1 MEEQKIMYDSGNE
14 LAAYAAKQIN
24 YHVMGYYPITPST
37 QIAENLDTMRAEGL
51 HDIALIAAEGEHS
64 AAGICYGASAGG
76 GRVFNAT
83 SANGLLYALEQFPV
97 QSGTRMPMVMNVACR
112 TISGP
117 LCIKGDHSDIMYML
131 NTGWIILFADEPQK
145 VYDFNLL
152 GLKLAEAVSLPV
164 VVAFDG
170 FFTSHQKRKCLVFS
184 DDAVVQNYIGPKLSS
199 DNFNT
204 SAFAKDSSTGE
215 NRFYSV
221 LDLEHPVSIG
231 SYMNEPDV
239 INNRYQLHL
248 AMEEAKKKLP
258 ALFAEYEALSG
269 RPLSCC
275 QGYCHEDADILLFV
289 LGSSYHTA
297 MEAVDILRKEGTKAG
312 VITLYVLRP
321 FPAEE
326 LRSLCKNA
334 KILIV
339 ADRQDS
345 YGAGG
350 GNMSIEIRAAL
361 QSLDLQNS
369 ANSAKKTPKI
379 LTRIYGLG
387 GKDFFVEDAL
397 ALLKEGLSADAKT
410 FDYYGIT
417 KGTVNAEEHPA
428 QTAQNPSAEGVNVQN
443 SHDKINHTENLTA
456 SSGSNSSG
464 MQPQYFKPLTEADTT
479 KGITGCVFDE
489 AAGKMI
495 VKGGLLKDATA
506 MPMRIAPGHGA
517 CPGCGIPVNLNL
529 LLKGIEGNVVVLF
542 QTGCGMVVTTGYPK
556 TSFRIPFLHNLFQ
569 NGAATLSGVV
579 EVFHQKQKRG
589 EYPKGDI
596 TFLMVSGDG
605 GMDIGMGS
613 AIGTAL
619 RNHRLIIFEY
629 DNGGYMNTGYQL
641 SYSTPMGA
649 KSSTSHVGK
658 DQYGKTFFHKD
669 TPELMAATN
678 IPYVATVA
686 ESNPMDFI
694 KKAAKAAAYSREFG
708 TAYVKALSA
717 CPLNWNDKPNL
728 ERSVIAAAVDCCYF
742 PLYEVERGITTLN
755 YNPDSQKKRIPV
767 TDWLGMMGRTKHLLK
782 EEYRPIVE
790 QIQAEVDRRFARLCA
805 RAEHPLL

>member
-1 MEEQKIMYDSGNE
+1 MEKQKMMYDSGNE

-37 QIAENLDTMRAEGL
+37 QIAENLDVMRAEGL
-51 HDIALIAAEGEHS
+51 HDIQLIAAEGEHS
-64 AAGICYGASAGG
+64 AAGICYGATAGG

-112 TISGP
+112 TVSGP

-131 NTGWIILFADEPQK
+131 NTGWIILFADEPQM
-145 VYDFNLL
+145 VYDMNLL

-170 FFTSHQKRKCLVFS
+170 FFTSHQKRKCMVFE
-184 DDAVVQNYIGPKLSS
+184 DDEVVKKYIGPKLSS
-199 DNFNT
+199 DNPNT
-204 SAFAKDSSTGE
+204 SAFAKELSTGK
-215 NRFYSV
+215 NCFYSV
-221 LDLEHPVSIG
+221 LDLEHPVTIG

-239 INNRYQLHL
+239 INNKYQLHL
-248 AMEEAKKKLP
+248 AMEEARKKLP
-258 ALFAEYEALSG
+258 ALFSEYETLSG
-269 RPLSCC
+269 RTLDFVS
-275 QGYCHEDADILLFV
+275 GYRHEDADILLFV

-297 MEAVDILRKEGTKAG
+297 MEAVDILRGGNIRAG
-312 VITLYVLRP
+312 VITVYVLRP

-326 LRSLCKNA
+326 LRKLCASA
-334 KILIV
+334 KVIV
-339 ADRQDS
+339 ALDRQDS

-350 GNMSIEIRAAL
+350 GNMSLELKAAL
-361 QSLDLQNS
+361 VSCPV
-369 ANSAKKTPKI
+369 KV

-387 GKDFFVEDAL
+387 GKDFYVEDAV
-397 ALLKEGLSADAKT
+397 ALFREGLMESAAA
-410 FDYYGIT
+410 FDYYGVT
-417 KGTVNAEEHPA
+417 PGEGTEE
-428 QTAQNPSAEGVNVQN
+428 E
-443 SHDKINHTENLTA
+443 K
-456 SSGSNSSG
+456 
-464 MQPQYFKPLTEADTT
+464 QPQYFKPLTEAET
-479 KGITGCVFDE
+479 KPGITTCIFDE
-489 AAGKMI
+489 EQGKMT

-506 MPMRIAPGHGA
+506 MPKRIAPGHGA

-529 LLKGIEGNVVVLF
+529 LLKGIEGNVIMLF

-556 TSFRIPFLHNLFQ
+556 TAFKIPYLHNLFQ

-589 EYPKGDI
+589 EYPEGEI
-596 TFLMVSGDG
+596 TFIMVSGDG
-605 GMDIGMGS
+605 GLDIGMGS
-613 AIGTAL
+613 ALGTAL

-658 DQYGKTFFHKD
+658 TQYGKTFFHKD
-669 TPELMAATN
+669 SPELMAATH

-686 ESNPMDFI
+686 ESNPADFI
-694 KKAAKAAAYSREFG
+694 RKAAKAAAYAKDFG

-728 ERSVIAAAVDCCYF
+728 ERSVISGAVDCCYF
-742 PLYEVERGITTLN
+742 PLYEIERGITSLT
-755 YNPDSQKKRIPV
+755 YDPEEKKKKIPV
-767 TDWLGMMGRTKHLLK
+767 TEWFSMMGRTKHLTK
-782 EEYRPIVE
+782 DVYRPITE
-790 QIQAEVDRRFARLCA
+790 EIQAEIDRRFARLKA
-805 RAEHPLL
+805 RASHPLL